1 MSAARRSWPLHCR
14 AALVEAI
21 DAAAAQFPRSGED
34 EARRIHDVRK
44 TLKRAAALARLF
56 EPLVGAPA
64 GAARAALDAARRS
77 VGRARDLDVLPG
89 VLTRLKAPAKARDV
103 LLAAIAAQRDAERR
117 ARKAF
122 DAGAVAAELS
132 ALARSA
138 EGWRVETAER
148 EPLLEA
154 VRRTYRGARRRG
166 QRALAS
172 RAPADLHALRARGID
187 LSYQLAT
194 LEPAWPEMVRTV
206 DGELHRLR
214 ETLGEY
220 NDLTMLAEF
229 VHAHPELSREATEAL
244 LALIARRR
252 RPLARRADERFAR
265 LFAERPSA
273 FERRL
278 AASLERPQH
287 KPRPAAARPIAAA
300 AKAPAKAKAA
310 APPPAPAKP
319 RAARPRAHA
328 PAATARP
335 GTA

>member
-1 MSAARRSWPLHCR
+1 MSASRRSWPLHCR
-14 AALVEAI
+14 VALVAAI
-21 DAAAAQFPRSGED
+21 DAAAEQFPRSGED

-44 TLKRAAALARLF
+44 TLKRAAGLARLF

-64 GAARAALDAARRS
+64 DAARAALDAARRS

-89 VLTRLKAPAKARDV
+89 VLARMNAPAKARDI
-103 LLAAIAAQRDAERR
+103 LLAAIGAQRDAERR
-117 ARKAF
+117 AHKAF

-132 ALARSA
+132 ALARA
-138 EGWRVETAER
+138 VEGWRVEAAGAA
-148 EPLLEA
+148 PLLEA
-154 VRRTYRGARRRG
+154 VRRTYRAAQRRG

-172 RAPADLHALRARGID
+172 RAPADLHALRARVVD

-194 LEPAWPEMVRTV
+194 LEPAWPEMIRTF
-206 DGELHRLR
+206 DRELRRLR
-214 ETLGEY
+214 QTLGDH
-220 NDLTMLAEF
+220 NDLTVLAAF
-229 VHAHPELSREATEAL
+229 VHGRPELSREETEAL

-252 RPLARRADERFAR
+252 RPLERRAGERFAR

-278 AASLERPQH
+278 AAYLERPQH
-287 KPRPAAARPIAAA
+287 KPRAVAARPIAAAA

-319 RAARPRAHA
+319 RAHA